1 MKNQFLKFILG
12 YTFTFKAYAKNVRE
26 KTTKCSLKTD
36 IYQSTVAPNCF
47 KNTET
52 LDYLI
57 SFKKNFCL
65 MSDLKFTMS
74 EVTFRLLQFL
84 VFYLNSVEGK
94 SDENDDSDFET
105 LLHFETIETYCY
117 CSNVISVSNKRTKKN
132 L

>member
-1 MKNQFLKFILG
+1 
-12 YTFTFKAYAKNVRE
+12 
-26 KTTKCSLKTD
+26 
-36 IYQSTVAPNCF
+36 
-47 KNTET
+47 
-52 LDYLI
+52 
-57 SFKKNFCL
+57 

>member
-1 MKNQFLKFILG
+1 
-12 YTFTFKAYAKNVRE
+12 
-26 KTTKCSLKTD
+26 
-36 IYQSTVAPNCF
+36 
-47 KNTET
+47 
-52 LDYLI
+52 
-57 SFKKNFCL
+57 

-117 CSNVISVSNKRTKKN
+117 CSRVISVSNKRTKKN
-132 L
+132 HILLTFTTNVLSHL